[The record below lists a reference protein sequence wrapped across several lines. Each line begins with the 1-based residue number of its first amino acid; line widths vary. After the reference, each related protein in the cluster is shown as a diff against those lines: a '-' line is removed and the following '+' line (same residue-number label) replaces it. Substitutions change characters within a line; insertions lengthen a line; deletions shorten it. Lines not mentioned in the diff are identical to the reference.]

1 VGRLALPDVA
11 PLVRGGETVFVCG
24 TAGFAD
30 AVTDLLVAA
39 GVPTTAI
46 RVERFGPS
54 G

>member
-1 VGRLALPDVA
+1 
-11 PLVRGGETVFVCG
+11 VCG

-30 AVTDLLVAA
+30 ATTDLLLAA
-39 GVPTTAI
+39 GVPVDAI